1 MLIIGSK
8 SEFYIYLKKFIITD
22 KYPTFVTRILM
33 LYGKYFVSFEHFFI
47 DKISNSRYLKG

>member
-1 MLIIGSK
+1 MSA
-8 SEFYIYLKKFIITD
+8 FVFIITD
-22 KYPTFVTRILM
+22 KYPTFMTRILM

>member
-1 MLIIGSK
+1 MSA
-8 SEFYIYLKKFIITD
+8 FVFIITD

-47 DKISNSRYLKG
+47 DKISNSRYLKGWKKGNKH